1 MRIHASRRQ
10 KATVNSTTGD
20 TSFAPDSTL
29 DSTLAD
35 TPMVQAAT
43 TDLAPAA
50 APAAAIS
57 QAADL
62 PGNTTRVGDEFTVNT
77 TKAGGQYFSTIS
89 TFADGGYVVS
99 WTDTSY
105 TEIGAGASSS
115 QIRAQIFDKNNNKVG

>member
-1 MRIHASRRQ
+1 MRIHASRTQ

-29 DSTLAD
+29 DSMPVD

-50 APAAAIS
+50 APAIS

-115 QIRAQIFDKNNNKVG
+115 QIRAQI